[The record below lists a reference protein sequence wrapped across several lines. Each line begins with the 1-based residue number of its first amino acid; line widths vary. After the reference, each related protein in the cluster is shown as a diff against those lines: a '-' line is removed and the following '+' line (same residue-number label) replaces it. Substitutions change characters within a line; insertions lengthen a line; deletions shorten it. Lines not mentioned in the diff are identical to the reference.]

1 MTNFYT
7 AISAWREMLARI
19 FADIPG
25 QENASPDWLVNPAT
39 RRRLKLDCYYP
50 DAAIAF
56 RFVGLTAKG
65 QPRQSDW
72 EVMEEEQ
79 RDQTRAELCRQN
91 GVDLF
96 LIEPLEDVVKQLDE
110 VILALA
116 RSSRKTVH
124 GPLSQAQKSA
134 LVARLGEARRRA
146 EELRSRIAR
155 NPEQMVENLAA
166 AYRDREAGG
175 GSVDTAPLPLPT
187 QSQAQRKLLGKLAV
201 GMRVTHT
208 RFGPGVITELGG
220 NGNLADDPQAT
231 LTIHFDGAEAPRTFM
246 AGLVADKLAPA

>member
-7 AISAWREMLARI
+7 AISAWREMLVRI
-19 FADIPG
+19 FADIPA
-25 QENASPDWLVNPAT
+25 QENASPTWLVNPAT

-96 LIEPLEDVVKQLDE
+96 LIEPLDDVVKQLDD

-116 RSSRKTVH
+116 RSSRKVLH
-124 GPLSQAQKSA
+124 GSLPQAQKAA
-134 LVARLGEARRRA
+134 LQARLAAARHRA
-146 EELRSRIAR
+146 EEVRRLLVR

-166 AYRDREAGG
+166 AYRDRESGTMIA
-175 GSVDTAPLPLPT
+175 DPTPLPPP
-187 QSQAQRKLLGKLAV
+187 QSQTQRELLGKLAV
-201 GMRVTHT
+201 GMRVAHT
-208 RFGPGVITELGG
+208 KFGAGVITGVGG
-220 NGNLADDPQAT
+220 NGDLSSNPDAT
-231 LTIHFDGAEAPRTFM
+231 LTIAFDGEETPRTFL
-246 AGLVADKLAPA
+246 ANLVADKLTQA